1 MRRETSAPPPRPAVV
16 SDPPAVAP
24 ATARGTPPERA
35 QGPDPALVAG
45 WIRAAQGGDG
55 EAFADLVRAYGGIVT
70 RVIGRLV
77 SDPDD
82 RDDLVQETFVRAFT
96 GIQSFKLGRD
106 FRPWILTIAVNLARD
121 RWRRRSSAPP
131 TVSLANEAG
140 EPIQLPS
147 PEPSAESAAVGEELR
162 ERAEE
167 AFQRLDPEARTV
179 LWLRVREGLDY
190 REMAQVL
197 GIPRGTVMS
206 RLSRARQA
214 LRAELERGPGDRSR

>member
-1 MRRETSAPPPRPAVV
+1 
-16 SDPPAVAP
+16 
-24 ATARGTPPERA
+24 
-35 QGPDPALVAG
+35 
-45 WIRAAQGGDG
+45 
-55 EAFADLVRAYGGIVT
+55 
-70 RVIGRLV
+70 
-77 SDPDD
+77 
-82 RDDLVQETFVRAFT
+82 
-96 GIQSFKLGRD
+96 LGRD

-121 RWRRRSSAPP
+121 RWRRRSSAPA
-131 TVSLANEAG
+131 TVSLANESG
-140 EPIQLPS
+140 DPIPLLS

-162 ERAEE
+162 ERAEA

-214 LRAELERGPGDRSR
+214 LRAELERGSGDRSRS